1 MVTVE
6 SQIEQVLLHTLYT
19 STYGLLF
26 FYDTHLLAVKKNCE
40 SAIAVVAVK
49 SDHILILSVA
59 VVCKQVSG
67 GMFQRI
73 HSRFF
78 VCLFVVVWG
87 VVSLFSSLRCLC

>member
-1 MVTVE
+1 MV
-6 SQIEQVLLHTLYT
+6 
-19 STYGLLF
+19 
-26 FYDTHLLAVKKNCE
+26 A
-40 SAIAVVAVK
+40 AK

-78 VCLFVVVWG
+78 VCLFVVVVVVWG